1 MKNVLSALKHSK
13 IFAKLLRKKIG
24 FNHFVNDSIVLHEFP
39 FNEEEKRRKGQ
50 KKKSLERRTKSNLGG
65 QILMVVSA
73 GIFPVR
79 SMDGK

>member
-1 MKNVLSALKHSK
+1 M
-13 IFAKLLRKKIG
+13 RKK
-24 FNHFVNDSIVLHEFP
+24 
-39 FNEEEKRRKGQ
+39 KRRKGQ
-50 KKKSLERRTKSNLGG
+50 KKKNLERRTKSNLGG